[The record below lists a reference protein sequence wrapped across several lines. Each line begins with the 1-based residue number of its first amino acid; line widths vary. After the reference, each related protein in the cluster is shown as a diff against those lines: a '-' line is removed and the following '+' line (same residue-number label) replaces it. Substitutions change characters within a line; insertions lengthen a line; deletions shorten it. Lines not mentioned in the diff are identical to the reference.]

1 MAHILGVKKQNYECK
16 TYFLPVLLIKINSTK
31 NSTRNKPAQSKSK
44 SQILFDES
52 SSQHNLYIM
61 TLPILHTSCFV
72 CRAEVTDSWIAWV
85 WYSILVIFAYAHSTG
100 TEKGFE
106 IPF

>member
-1 MAHILGVKKQNYECK
+1 
-16 TYFLPVLLIKINSTK
+16 
-31 NSTRNKPAQSKSK
+31 
-44 SQILFDES
+44 
-52 SSQHNLYIM
+52 M